1 MKQKTGKLKT
11 LQSKQVSLTHQCYV
25 RDEREPNAEGMTAIA
40 KAGVNLNWSVSCE
53 GEMFQTVKQRNY
65 VLEQEEQLL
74 AGHCTMPENLQNSF
88 SISFQEINKLNKV
101 N

>member
-1 MKQKTGKLKT
+1 M
-11 LQSKQVSLTHQCYV
+11 
-25 RDEREPNAEGMTAIA
+25 
-40 KAGVNLNWSVSCE
+40 NWSVSCE
-53 GEMFQTVKQRNY
+53 GEMFQTVKQRNE

>member
-1 MKQKTGKLKT
+1 M
-11 LQSKQVSLTHQCYV
+11 QSKQVSLTHQCYV

-74 AGHCTMPENLQNSF
+74 AGYCTMPENLQNSF